1 MEDTMEQLGQVRRH
15 LSSIEHMIF
24 VSCKFTRTTEMLR
37 KVMETLV
44 TGYEHFFALAYTT
57 YVGDE
62 ELSQATAFH
71 KIQILTD
78 TLVQRGIEIDLSD
91 YFLLKKLLLSEY
103 DSIGEYRKNL
113 CMVSYIDGE
122 EYVINTVKIHEFYA
136 RLKEACASLNAVN
149 V

>member
-1 MEDTMEQLGQVRRH
+1 MEQLGQVRRH

-44 TGYEHFFALAYTT
+44 TGYEHFFALAYIT

-62 ELSQATAFH
+62 ELSNASVHH

-78 TLVQRGIEIDLSD
+78 TLAQRGIEIDLSD

-136 RLKEACASLNAVN
+136 TLKDACASLNAVTI
-149 V
+149 